1 MFWLPPEWYKHTGT
15 ITTYP
20 QSRDDFF
27 SDLEEVQ
34 EQFLEFVKYISYSE
48 KVFINVNSVENK
60 NKLKRKL
67 KEKDIH
73 NVQIFIN
80 PTNDVWC
87 RDNCPIFVKNKKGQT
102 VALKFRF
109 NAWGKKYPYKFD
121 EIAGNKIPEFLNI
134 PKININMVLEGGSI
148 DVNGNGSLLTTESCL
163 LNKNRNPELT
173 KGEIENKLK
182 FYFGVKNILW
192 LKDGIVGDDTD
203 GHIDDISRFVS
214 PNTILTAIET
224 DKNDDNYEILKEN
237 YQRLKLFKDID
248 GNSFNVK
255 TVPMPEPIYYQYPDE
270 PKKRRLPASY
280 INFYIT
286 NKFVLV
292 PLFNCD
298 KDKEAINIIQSVFK
312 DRKVVGLRA
321 DKIIIGLGA
330 FHCLT
335 QQVVV

>member
-1 MFWLPPEWYKHTGT
+1 MYWLPPEWYRHRGT

-20 QSRDDFF
+20 QSKEDFF
-27 SDLEEVQ
+27 SDLGEVQ

-48 KVFINVNSVENK
+48 KLFINVNNIDNK
-60 NKLKRKL
+60 NELEKKLKK
-67 KEKDIH
+67 KDIQ
-73 NVQIFIN
+73 NVEIFIN

-87 RDNCPIFVKNKKGQT
+87 RDNCPIFVKDKNGKT

-109 NAWGKKYPYKFD
+109 NAWGGKYNYELD
-121 EIAGNKIPEFLNI
+121 EEAGNKITQFLNI
-134 PKININMVLEGGSI
+134 PKINIDMVLEGGSI

-163 LNKNRNPELT
+163 LNKNRNPNLT
-173 KGEIENKLK
+173 KKEIEDKLK

-192 LKDGIVGDDTD
+192 LENGIVGDDTD
-203 GHIDDISRFVS
+203 GHIDDITRFVS
-214 PNTILTAIET
+214 SDTILTAIET
-224 DKNDDNYEILKEN
+224 DKNDDNYEILKES
-237 YQRLKLFKDID
+237 YHRLKHFKDI
-248 GNSFNVK
+248 NSKNFNVI

-270 PKKRRLPASY
+270 TEKRRLPASY

-292 PLFNCD
+292 PIFNCD
-298 KDKEAINIIQSVFK
+298 RDREAINIIQSVFK
-312 DRKVVGLRA
+312 DRKVVGLKA

-335 QQVVV
+335 QQVI